1 MDGRC
6 DKHSFEPAE
15 RICRSCGGEFCQDC
29 LVYSHGHRKP
39 PFCVSCALAAAGV
52 RSSAGRPVVKSKREI
67 RKALRDERKAE
78 KVRAKA
84 AAKGESIAF
93 DDATVVPVRVVEYE
107 FTIADDGS
115 IERPAESRAS

>member
-6 DKHSFEPAE
+6 DKHSFEPSE

-39 PFCVSCALAAAGV
+39 PYCVSCALAAAGV
-52 RSSAGRPVVKSKREI
+52 RSSAGRPVVRSKREI
-67 RKALRDERKAE
+67 RKAIRDERRNE

-84 AAKGESIAF
+84 EAKGQDIAF
-93 DDATVVPVRVVEYE
+93 DDAPVAVRVVQYE
-107 FTIADDGS
+107 FTIGDDGS
-115 IERPAESRAS
+115 IQRPAESRAS